1 MAILEVSHLEKQFG
15 ATQVLQDISFSLE
28 KGQALSI
35 IGASGSG
42 KTTLLRCLNFL
53 ETPDEGTIRVRD
65 EVLFD
70 AADHAAAVPQLFG
83 KTGRRFYLRGRH
95 YNFQRR
101 GQPRPI

>member
-28 KGQALSI
+28 KRAGPVHHRR
-35 IGASGSG
+35 
-42 KTTLLRCLNFL
+42 LRQ
-53 ETPDEGTIRVRD
+53 RQ
-65 EVLFD
+65 
-70 AADHAAAVPQLFG
+70 DHAAAVPQLFG